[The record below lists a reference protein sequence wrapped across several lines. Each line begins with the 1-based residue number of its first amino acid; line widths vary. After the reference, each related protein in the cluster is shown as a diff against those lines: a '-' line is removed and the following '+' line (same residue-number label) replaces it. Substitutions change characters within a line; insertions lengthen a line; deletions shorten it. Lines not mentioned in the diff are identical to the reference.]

1 MLHFF
6 ILCAI
11 YGKITDV
18 IYFVSAV
25 YVVVTLLLLW
35 SNLNFHLMLAILYNL
50 MINDAMMVIELHLI
64 YVWC

>member
-1 MLHFF
+1 MVK
-6 ILCAI
+6 
-11 YGKITDV
+11 YETDV

-25 YVVVTLLLLW
+25 YMVVTLLLLW

-50 MINDAMMVIELHLI
+50 MINDAMIVIELHLI